1 VYNSSVI
8 KNLISLQAICIALVL
23 SVPVWSE
30 QGAAIQAGPMVGGSN
45 GNVASYEVISIRL
58 NKSAGGGGGRGFF
71 SGGLDYRGIKL
82 TPLISDAFGIAD
94 QSQIYGLPSWVES
107 SFYDIQ
113 ARVDSKTT
121 EAWKSLSPDQLDKQ
135 QQPMLRSFFADRC
148 KLKAHLETR
157 ELPVYDLVIVK
168 SGLKMKEA
176 PPEEEHGG
184 HIAGSEMKGSSTA
197 IEPLVSNLATWSGR
211 KVIDKTGLTGK
222 RFDFDLTWTPEEL
235 READPANAG
244 PSIFTALEEQLGL
257 KLLPSR
263 APVQVLVID
272 HIERP
277 TPN

>member
-121 EAWKSLSPDQLDKQ
+121 EACV
-135 QQPMLRSFFADRC
+135 F
-148 KLKAHLETR
+148 
-157 ELPVYDLVIVK
+157 
-168 SGLKMKEA
+168 
-176 PPEEEHGG
+176 
-184 HIAGSEMKGSSTA
+184 STA
-197 IEPLVSNLATWSGR
+197 CLRREFCRCHVVQAAMGPPFVVIATPGG
-211 KVIDKTGLTGK
+211 D
-222 RFDFDLTWTPEEL
+222 
-235 READPANAG
+235 DPPG
-244 PSIFTALEEQLGL
+244 FE
-257 KLLPSR
+257 
-263 APVQVLVID
+263 
-272 HIERP
+272 
-277 TPN
+277 